1 MKNITI
7 SLIIAL
13 IIANPVFAKAK
24 KNTKS
29 KNYTATQ
36 SSSDTTCH
44 VGPRGGRYTITASGN
59 KRYGC

>member
-7 SLIIAL
+7 SLLVAL
-13 IIANPVFAKAK
+13 FMANPVFAKAK

-29 KNYTATQ
+29 IKYTSAQT
-36 SSSDTTCH
+36 SSDTTCH

-59 KRYGC
+59 KQYGC